1 MLPLIVYRRPIRRRI
16 RIARPEDKPIVTEI
30 ANYAFAPKDRT
41 VWINGAFGRSDRT
54 IYVLEEY
61 GKIEAFAITRPEG
74 TTLRIDLIGTWKP
87 RMGYCQNLLY
97 FIELTSTP
105 NFSEVVAGTHSDNK
119 PAQAFYEAMYYKCS
133 PSSKPA

>member
-16 RIARPEDKPIVTEI
+16 RLARPEDKPIVTEI

-61 GKIEAFAITRPEG
+61 GKVEG
-74 TTLRIDLIGTWKP
+74 FIIIRYEETDLRIDLIGTWKP
-87 RMGYCQNLLY
+87 RTGICRALVDYVSY
-97 FIELTSTP
+97 SDRRGT
-105 NFSEVVAGTHSDNK
+105 EVVAGTYDGGDFY
-119 PAQAFYEAMYYKCS
+119 QALGFKCS
-133 PSSKPA
+133 PSSKLA